1 MKVYN
6 YFDGN
11 GNQYKISADLDNI
24 IEYFPIKPYQ
34 SSSGVY
40 DGGEYNKKRLDN
52 EQFIQ
57 IESLIKTIF
66 EKYQPKINDRR
77 LGSGM
82 IQIKAGTK
90 TESLILDQ
98 NSKFKEEIEKKL
110 KEMLLY

>member
-6 YFDGN
+6 YCDGN
-11 GNQYKISADLDNI
+11 GNQYKISADLINI

-66 EKYQPKINDRR
+66 RKYQPKINNRR
-77 LGSGM
+77 NR
-82 IQIKAGTK
+82 KK
-90 TESLILDQ
+90 TERVIAYLIQFEVLSIKFIDLD
-98 NSKFKEEIEKKL
+98 FHMRE
-110 KEMLLY
+110 